1 DVDAARVARVAARL
15 WHGDAKRAAYVPKH
29 RCDVRHLWPPYRAR
43 RRTRRS
49 GWRPAVGPADEGR
62 RCLCRSAREQC
73 TRSFGQGQFLVAVL
87 KHRVEYFEVA
97 VAAELQQCPLY
108 ALRADAE
115 KPQHNTTQQRIA
127 NSVQVDPVVVGRMI
141 VCLLRTSIDVTKKSR
156 PFAKEPYKLRVPQLL
171 GRPIHVRNAVKNCGA
186 DAVRMDSS
194 AGSRRQ
200 DRHRASVRLYDRD

>member
-1 DVDAARVARVAARL
+1 M
-15 WHGDAKRAAYVPKH
+15 
-29 RCDVRHLWPPYRAR
+29 
-43 RRTRRS
+43 
-49 GWRPAVGPADEGR
+49 
-62 RCLCRSAREQC
+62 
-73 TRSFGQGQFLVAVL
+73 AVL
-87 KHRVEYFEVA
+87 KHRVECFDVA
-97 VAAELQQCPLY
+97 VAAELQQCPLGRVY

-127 NSVQVDPVVVGRMI
+127 NSVQVDPVVVDRVI

-194 AGSRRQ
+194 AGSRR
-200 DRHRASVRLYDRD
+200 